1 MVGASGCATT
11 GRLKYQPLTV
21 SPVPKDTTVRD
32 VEGRARVIQTWRPM
46 FSDTLVGLVPG
57 TGDST
62 IRYLGRL
69 RGGYTADTL
78 NVIVFG
84 DNRPGWRAT
93 RLQPE
98 YAKLRKT
105 FSWNPVNIVTGL
117 IQIPIMLVK
126 GLYPDL
132 ALVRDIPD
140 KVRNMPTWGRE
151 KEVLSAMMT
160 KIDSLHAQG
169 QSVAAIINSGDLV
182 DDGRVPAHWERFLKI
197 TEPLTSRV
205 PYFPVAG
212 NHERTDTPLGIEN
225 WRTATGLPASGDR
238 LYYCFDSADGW
249 VRFIALDTNP
259 IVDPGKHYSREVQV
273 KYSDEEFTW
282 LVKRVQEH
290 TGPVFVMMHHPPF
303 SAGFH
308 RDEWQRDSV
317 LSERRER
324 MMRALHES
332 GIAVI
337 VSGHEHAYQRA
348 ILTWPDA
355 VAIMIATG
363 GGGAP
368 LHAIPQT
375 PVGSQMFAQYHVA
388 GAVVKPENVY
398 TNPVFHF
405 VLMRLWFG
413 GGELYAYSVD
423 AKSHSQLI
431 DKVQIDLK
439 RWGVPKIDQ
448 KKLPIPPSKGP
459 KEPQANEAETAVKA
473 AGADTAKADRGLT
486 QPKPTVAKADTAH
499 AKRPTTKHSSTA
511 PRPSKRLTGAVAQP
525 GE

>member
-1 MVGASGCATT
+1 
-11 GRLKYQPLTV
+11 
-21 SPVPKDTTVRD
+21 
-32 VEGRARVIQTWRPM
+32 
-46 FSDTLVGLVPG
+46 
-57 TGDST
+57 
-62 IRYLGRL
+62 
-69 RGGYTADTL
+69 
-78 NVIVFG
+78 
-84 DNRPGWRAT
+84 
-93 RLQPE
+93 
-98 YAKLRKT
+98 
-105 FSWNPVNIVTGL
+105 
-117 IQIPIMLVK
+117 
-126 GLYPDL
+126 
-132 ALVRDIPD
+132 
-140 KVRNMPTWGRE
+140 
-151 KEVLSAMMT
+151 
-160 KIDSLHAQG
+160 
-169 QSVAAIINSGDLV
+169 
-182 DDGRVPAHWERFLKI
+182 
-197 TEPLTSRV
+197 
-205 PYFPVAG
+205 
-212 NHERTDTPLGIEN
+212 
-225 WRTATGLPASGDR
+225 
-238 LYYCFDSADGW
+238 

-303 SAGFH
+303 SIGFH

-423 AKSHSQLI
+423 AKSHTQLI

-448 KKLPIPPSKGP
+448 KRCRFRRPRARRSRRPTRTKRRSKRQRRTRQRRIADCHSPSPRSPRQTRLMRNGRRRNTAARRLALRNDSP
-459 KEPQANEAETAVKA
+459 AQSHNRENDHAHHRDTDALRCARPGVVPQGLARSTARYIHGCTRRR
-473 AGADTAKADRGLT
+473 GADCGD
-486 QPKPTVAKADTAH
+486 AH
-499 AKRPTTKHSSTA
+499 GEHLS
-511 PRPSKRLTGAVAQP
+511 GAGVLLPAEDHP
-525 GE
+525 